1 MKRDSLGA
9 IMDSDSEDGVV
20 LLGLRKFRDEVQ
32 GDDLKGF
39 AFGSGN
45 IGTSGALVGRVLTL

>member
-1 MKRDSLGA
+1 MV
-9 IMDSDSEDGVV
+9 SDSEDGVV